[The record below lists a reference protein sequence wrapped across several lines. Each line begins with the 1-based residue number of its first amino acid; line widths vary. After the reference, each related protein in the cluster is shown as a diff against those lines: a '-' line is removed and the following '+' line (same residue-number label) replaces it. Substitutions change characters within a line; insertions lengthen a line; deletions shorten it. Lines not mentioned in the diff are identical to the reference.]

1 MKPVCRFKV
10 LGNAVTNGCSEMAA
24 ALVNGIIT
32 LMFNWAMLK
41 YVGQNGVAAITIIS
55 YVLALAG
62 SLYAGYTYGVAPMIS
77 FYYGERNH
85 GKLKRLIRTSL
96 IIIGTIAVATVIV
109 SLIVTEPLVSIFARP
124 GSAVFDLAVQGNRIC
139 SLALLFVG
147 FNIFR
152 KRNVHCTFQRN
163 YFSCACLF
171 PYFCIYHD
179 CHADPSRVL
188 RCYWDLAGYPS
199 RRVNGSHLGLL
210 HVF

>member
-109 SLIVTEPLVSIFARP
+109 SLIVTEPVVSIFARP
-124 GSAVFDLAVQGNRIC
+124 GALFLIWLSRETVFVR
-139 SLALLFVG
+139 
-147 FNIFR
+147 
-152 KRNVHCTFQRN
+152 
-163 YFSCACLF
+163 
-171 PYFCIYHD
+171 
-179 CHADPSRVL
+179 
-188 RCYWDLAGYPS
+188 
-199 RRVNGSHLGLL
+199 
-210 HVF
+210 

>member
-1 MKPVCRFKV
+1 
-10 LGNAVTNGCSEMAA
+10 MAA

-109 SLIVTEPLVSIFARP
+109 SLIVTDLWYLFSP
-124 GSAVFDLAVQGNRIC
+124 GPGALFMIWLSRETVFVR
-139 SLALLFVG
+139 
-147 FNIFR
+147 
-152 KRNVHCTFQRN
+152 
-163 YFSCACLF
+163 
-171 PYFCIYHD
+171 
-179 CHADPSRVL
+179 
-188 RCYWDLAGYPS
+188 
-199 RRVNGSHLGLL
+199 
-210 HVF
+210 